1 MSGLLFLSEDYFK
14 TMNTQKGDVLG
25 TTIRGISLILFY
37 STQCPYCEP
46 FIPVFKKLPGTV
58 GGCQFGMI
66 NISTNRSIV
75 EKSKNTIM
83 PLTYVPYIVLY
94 NNGQPLYLMM
104 AHPTNKN
111 LKILSCLS
119 FNQTRPNNNLC
130 KKRNP
135 KLLNNPAPSQL
146 ILSASLKMLRNAIS
160 TGLLLINPRRGLH
173 PRKPPAD
180 THFVRAA

>member
-46 FIPVFKKLPGTV
+46 FIPIFKKLPGTV

-94 NNGQPLYLMM
+94 NNGQPIVSYDGPPNEQELKNFVMSIVQSNQAKQQFMQEKKLQVPEQPSAIPAYTIGVPKNAEKCYLDW
-104 AHPTNKN
+104 A
-111 LKILSCLS
+111 
-119 FNQTRPNNNLC
+119 
-130 KKRNP
+130 
-135 KLLNNPAPSQL
+135 
-146 ILSASLKMLRNAIS
+146 SAYKS
-160 TGLLLINPRRGLH
+160 
-173 PRKPPAD
+173 
-180 THFVRAA
+180 

>member
-14 TMNTQKGDVLG
+14 TVNTEKGDVLG

-46 FIPVFKKLPGTV
+46 FIPIFKKLPGTV

-94 NNGQPLYLMM
+94 NNGRPIISYDGPANEQEL
-104 AHPTNKN
+104 KN
-111 LKILSCLS
+111 FVMSIVES
-119 FNQTRPNNNLC
+119 NQTKQQFIQDKPVIQEVQDSGIPAYTIG
-130 KKRNP
+130 KP
-135 KLLNNPAPSQL
+135 KGNDKCHVSWA
-146 ILSASLKMLRNAIS
+146 SAYKS
-160 TGLLLINPRRGLH
+160 
-173 PRKPPAD
+173 
-180 THFVRAA
+180 

>member
-46 FIPVFKKLPGTV
+46 FIPIFKKLPGTV

-94 NNGQPLYLMM
+94 NNGQPIVSYDGPPNEQELKNFVMSIVQSNQAKQQFMQEKKPQVVEQPSAIPAYTIGVPKNAEKCYLDW
-104 AHPTNKN
+104 A
-111 LKILSCLS
+111 
-119 FNQTRPNNNLC
+119 
-130 KKRNP
+130 
-135 KLLNNPAPSQL
+135 
-146 ILSASLKMLRNAIS
+146 SAYKS
-160 TGLLLINPRRGLH
+160 
-173 PRKPPAD
+173 
-180 THFVRAA
+180 